1 MHNNSQTIKPR
12 VFVSS
17 VLEGFKEYREVAR
30 QSIINIGGEPILV
43 NEDFPSLISSSRNVC
58 LDAVDS
64 ADALV
69 VIVGERGGWK
79 TPSGRLVIE
88 EEYDR
93 ARYKKLPI
101 LVFIQDIKRE
111 PEAQRF
117 TNEISDY
124 IDGLFRVTFRSPVEL
139 KAEIEKA
146 LKSLFPVLKVKAMDD
161 HLLIQFLKNPYS
173 VANEAS
179 VRFIIAPERDEEV
192 IDPVVL
198 GSEDFVETILELGH
212 SKKVR
217 IFDYLRPKKHWI
229 DGQSLFIHQFD
240 PSGLRKETV
249 NEVRLE
255 ILESGLMII
264 DSNVTCRVIRGQL
277 HSLLDSCVVAE
288 EDIRAVLNTCFQFTG
303 ALFDSIDQFKRHNRF
318 MYNAALVNIGT
329 RVLVKEPKEQNS
341 YSLNMPGHNQPII
354 AFDSPRLLIRS
365 DLMLPKNEIERAIV
379 IFSRKI

>member
-1 MHNNSQTIKPR
+1 MSDNSQIIKHR

-17 VLEGFKEYREVAR
+17 VIKGFEEYREAAR
-30 QSIINIGGEPILV
+30 QAIISAGGEPVLV
-43 NEDFPSLISSSRNVC
+43 NEDFPSLINSSRNIC

-64 ADALV
+64 ADV
-69 VIVGERGGWK
+69 FVTIIGERAGWT
-79 TPSGRLVIE
+79 TPSGKLVIE

-93 ARYKKLPI
+93 ALIRKLHT
-101 LVFIQDIKRE
+101 LAFLQDIKRD

-117 TNEISDY
+117 ADEISDY
-124 IDGLFRVTFRSPVEL
+124 VNGLFRAVFRSPSEL
-139 KAEIEKA
+139 QSEMLKA
-146 LKSLFPVLKVKAMDD
+146 LKALLPIFKVETMDD
-161 HLLIQFLKNPYS
+161 NLLMQPLKNPYS
-173 VANEAS
+173 IANETS
-179 VRFIIAPERDEEV
+179 VRFIIASERDEEI

-229 DGQSLFIHQFD
+229 DGQSLLIHQFD
-240 PSGLRKETV
+240 PSGSRKETV

-255 ILESGLMII
+255 ISESGLIII
-264 DSNVTCRVIRGQL
+264 DSNVTRRVVRGQL

-288 EDIRAVLNTCFQFTG
+288 EDIEAVLNTCFQFTA
-303 ALFDSIDQFKRHNRF
+303 ALFDFIDRFKRHNRF
-318 MYNAALVNIGT
+318 KYNAALVNIGT
-329 RVLVKEPKEQNS
+329 RKLVKEPKEQSS
-341 YSLNMPGHNQPII
+341 YSLNMPGHNEPVI

-379 IFSRKI
+379 VFSRKI

>member
-1 MHNNSQTIKPR
+1 MYNDSQTIKPR

-17 VLEGFKEYREVAR
+17 VLEGFEEYREAAR

-43 NEDFPSLISSSRNVC
+43 NEDLPSLMSSSRNVC

-64 ADALV
+64 ADAFV

-146 LKSLFPVLKVKAMDD
+146 LKSLLPIFKVKAMDD
-161 HLLIQFLKNPYS
+161 NLLMQSLKNPYS

-198 GSEDFVETILELGH
+198 GSEDFVETIFELGH

-264 DSNVTCRVIRGQL
+264 DSNVTRRVIRRQL

-288 EDIRAVLNTCFQFTG
+288 EDIGAVLNTCFQFTA
-303 ALFDSIDQFKRHNRF
+303 ALFDFIDRFKRHNRF
-318 MYNAALVNIGT
+318 KYNVALVNIGT
-329 RVLVKEPKEQNS
+329 RILVKEPKEQSS
-341 YSLNMPGHNQPII
+341 YSLNMPGHSEPVI

-365 DLMLPKNEIERAIV
+365 DLMLPKNEIERVIV
-379 IFSRKI
+379 VFSRKI